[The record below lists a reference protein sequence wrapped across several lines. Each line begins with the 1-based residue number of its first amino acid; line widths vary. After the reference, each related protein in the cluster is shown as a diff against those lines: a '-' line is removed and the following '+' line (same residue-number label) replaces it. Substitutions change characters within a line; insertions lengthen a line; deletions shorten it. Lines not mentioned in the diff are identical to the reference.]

1 MSSPAITRLNWTGD
15 LVRVMAGL
23 MLSLFVAAMDS
34 TVVGTAL
41 PTIAR
46 ELGEFQLYP
55 WVFSGY
61 LITATTT
68 VPIWGRL
75 ADRYGRR
82 LVLLTG
88 ITIFVTAS
96 MLCAASP
103 GMAALIVFRTLQG
116 VGAGCIQPVVFTLV
130 GDIFPLPQRARL
142 QGFFSSMWAVAAV
155 IGPAIGAVFVST
167 IGWRWIF
174 LINLPI
180 GLVAGTLIFSHRER
194 RPEAVVDAGIDV
206 RSAMLLTAG
215 IGLLLWGLGTGSQ
228 TAAPV
233 WWAIGAGTAMLAAFG
248 LVEMRSRRPLLPL
261 DLLRSPV
268 IGPAVMVGAIAGT
281 VMFGVTAY
289 VPLYV
294 QQVLGGSPYAAGVAV
309 GAMSIGWPVTST
321 TAGFMLVRVGY
332 QRLVLA
338 GALALVAGSLMLALA
353 PATLGA
359 FWMTAGSLVIGCG
372 MGLFTAP
379 LLIVIQSSV
388 AWNRRGAATALNQ
401 FSRTIGGAVGV
412 SLMGVLLQLYL
423 GSARDPLA
431 AHAQLAAGLRA
442 DFIVITGLS
451 ACVLAVSLVI
461 LRTSRGARVP
471 ESLERQAAT

>member
-1 MSSPAITRLNWTGD
+1 MSSTAHTRLDWTWD
-15 LVRVMAGL
+15 LLRVMAGL

-46 ELGEFQLYP
+46 DLGEFQLYP

-88 ITIFVTAS
+88 IAIFVIAS

-103 GMAALIVFRTLQG
+103 GMPALIAFRTLQG

-155 IGPAIGAVFVST
+155 IGPALGAVFVST
-167 IGWRWIF
+167 IV
-174 LINLPI
+174 
-180 GLVAGTLIFSHRER
+180 LVVHRER
-194 RPEAVVDAGIDV
+194 RPESVVDAGIDV
-206 RSAMLLTAG
+206 RSVVLLTAG

-228 TAAPV
+228 SATPV
-233 WWAIGAGTAMLAAFG
+233 WWAIALGAAMLAAFG
-248 LVEMRSRRPLLPL
+248 LVEARSRRPLLPL
-261 DLLRSPV
+261 DLLRNPV
-268 IGPAVMVGAIAGT
+268 IGPAVLVGAIAGT

-321 TAGFMLVRVGY
+321 IAGLILVRVGY

-338 GALALVAGSLMLALA
+338 GAVALFAGGLTLALA
-353 PATLGA
+353 PATLGVL
-359 FWMTAGSLVIGCG
+359 WMSAGSLIIGCG

-379 LLIVIQSSV
+379 LLIVIQASV
-388 AWNRRGAATALNQ
+388 AWSRRGAATALNQ

-412 SLMGVLLQLYL
+412 SLMGVLLQLFL
-423 GSARDPLA
+423 SSARDPLA

-442 DFIVITGLS
+442 DFSVITGLA
-451 ACVLAVSLVI
+451 ACVLAVSVVI
-461 LRTSRGARVP
+461 MRTSRGARVP
-471 ESLERQAAT
+471 ESLQAAS

>member
-155 IGPAIGAVFVST
+155 IGPALGAVFVST

-206 RSAMLLTAG
+206 RSAILLTAG

-233 WWAIGAGTAMLAAFG
+233 WWAIGAGAAMLAAFG

-281 VMFGVTAY
+281 VMFGVT
-289 VPLYV
+289 
-294 QQVLGGSPYAAGVAV
+294 GVAV

-321 TAGFMLVRVGY
+321 TAGFILVRVGY